1 MEDNI
6 KTKTLKNMA
15 WRFAERVGAQGV
27 KFLVS
32 LVLARLLMPED
43 YGNIALITVIITI
56 LNVFVDSGLGNALI
70 QKKDADDVDFSTV
83 FYFNCFLCI
92 ILYIITFFISPLIAK
107 FYKDESLT
115 PVIRV
120 LSFTI
125 VISGVKNVQQAY
137 VSKKLIFKK
146 FFFATLIGTIGAAI
160 LGIIM
165 AYKGFGIWALVGQQ
179 LFNITIDT
187 IVLWIIVK
195 WRPKKLFSITR
206 LKSLFSFGV
215 KLLVASLV
223 DTVYREIRQLAIG
236 RVYSSSDLAYYNK
249 GSEFPK
255 FVSANI
261 NNSIDSVLLPVL
273 ATEQNDKNKVKAM
286 VRRSIMISSF
296 LMWPFMFGLAATGK
310 TLVPLLLTE
319 KWNNAVPFLYFFCF
333 TEGFLPITTANLNA
347 IKALGRS
354 DYIMRME
361 ILKKSIGLIL
371 VFVSIPFGVYAIATS
386 SVIYSL
392 IAVYINAFPNKK
404 LLDYSFIEMVKDIFP
419 SFGLSLLM
427 AIPVFFMNYLP
438 LISIVRLILQIIIGV
453 LLYYFL
459 SKVSKNEC
467 LSYMISILKDYTKKR
482 KNNKEDEKE
491 NGIFKN

>member
-1 MEDNI
+1 MQENL
-6 KTKTLKNMA
+6 KNKTLTNMA

-27 KFLVS
+27 KFIVS

-43 YGNIALITVIITI
+43 YGNIALIAVVITL

-70 QKKDADDVDFSTV
+70 QKKDADDLDFSTV
-83 FYFNCFLCI
+83 FYFNCLLCI
-92 ILYIITFFISPLIAK
+92 VLYTLTFFTAPFIAK
-107 FYKDESLT
+107 FYKDETLT
-115 PVIRV
+115 SVIRV

-137 VSKKLIFKK
+137 VSKQLIFKK

-160 LGIIM
+160 LGILM

-195 WRPKKLFSITR
+195 WRPKKQFSFIRLKELFSYGI
-206 LKSLFSFGV
+206 
-215 KLLVASLV
+215 KLLIASLV
-223 DTVYREIRQLAIG
+223 STLYKEIRQLIIG
-236 RVYSSSDLAYYNK
+236 KVYSSSDLAYYNR
-249 GSEFPK
+249 GLEFPK
-255 FVSANI
+255 FISSNI

-273 ATEQNDKNKVKAM
+273 SIEQNDTNRVKMM
-286 VRRSIMISSF
+286 VRRSITISSF

-310 TLVPLLLTE
+310 TLIPLLLTE
-319 KWNNAVPFLYFFCF
+319 KWNYAVPFLYFFCF

-361 ILKKSIGLIL
+361 IIKKCIGLVL
-371 VFVSIPFGVYAIATS
+371 VCVSIPFGVYAIAAS
-386 SVIYSL
+386 SVVYTI

-404 LLDYSFIEMVKDIFP
+404 LLNYSLNEMLKDIFP
-419 SFGLSLLM
+419 SFGMALLM
-427 AIPVFFMNYLP
+427 FIPVYLLNYLQVFA
-438 LISIVRLILQIIIGV
+438 IFRLILQIITGIGV
-453 LLYYFL
+453 YY
-459 SKVSKNEC
+459 
-467 LSYMISILKDYTKKR
+467 ILAK
-482 KNNKEDEKE
+482 
-491 NGIFKN
+491 IFKNESLQYIVSIFKDFISRKNGDN